1 MAGCWLHAAAPAVPA
16 TAAAV
21 SLYFAASPPLAEVES
36 RQAATPGAS
45 FPPLPIRAQGQRPA
59 VLGRLHVCRGGG

>member
-1 MAGCWLHAAAPAVPA
+1 VNSRVRVSSAPVPA